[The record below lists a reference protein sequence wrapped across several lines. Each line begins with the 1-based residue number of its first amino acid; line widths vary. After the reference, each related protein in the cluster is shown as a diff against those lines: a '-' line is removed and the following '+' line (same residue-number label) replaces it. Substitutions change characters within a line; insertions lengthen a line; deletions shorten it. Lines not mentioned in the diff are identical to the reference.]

1 MNKNK
6 PEKKCHG
13 QCHVNKQMKQVE
25 EQDKTPVNPL
35 KEKAELQL
43 FAQDYKDLSFDN
55 YLVFENQFYAY
66 QAILSDRHLPS
77 VDHPPLI

>member
-13 QCHVNKQMKQVE
+13 QCHVNKQIKQVE

-35 KEKAELQL
+35 KEKVELQL
-43 FAQDYKDLSFDN
+43 FKQDQKEFNFNKHLVSDN
-55 YLVFENQFYAY
+55 HFYAY
-66 QAILSDRHLPS
+66 QAIISDRHIPP